1 MNKGKMPYSGLKTPT
16 RLNINPH
23 DLSHTMNPRN
33 GLDMIQQY
41 INLNLAREKESANE
55 SMNDL

>member
-1 MNKGKMPYSGLKTPT
+1 MPYSGLKTPT

-55 SMNDL
+55 PMNDL